1 MNEKLE
7 NVFKH
12 HPPKEGQAEKYETIR
27 KHAKVFAYLL
37 DELCPDSEEKDQ
49 ALINLQQVSFWA
61 NASIA
66 RNEGRFT
73 DIFKPKRDN
82 LSCFYNEVKA
92 KSESDIEKIA
102 NEIIKRLEKE

>member
-12 HPPKEGQAEKYETIR
+12 HPPKEEQAEKYETIR

-66 RNEGRFT
+66 RSEERFT
-73 DIFKPKRDN
+73 DRFKPWRVN
-82 LSCFYNEVKA
+82 LHLYDEVKV